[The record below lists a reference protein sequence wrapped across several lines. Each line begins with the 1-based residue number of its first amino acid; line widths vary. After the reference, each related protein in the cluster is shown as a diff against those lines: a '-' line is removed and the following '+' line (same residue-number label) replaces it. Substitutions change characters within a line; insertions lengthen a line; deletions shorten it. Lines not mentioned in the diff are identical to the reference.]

1 MCNMCDMSTYSLRDL
16 RTRLGAIVRE
26 VAATGDEVVITD
38 SGTEIAVLI
47 SMADYERLHEHAD
60 IADALRL
67 RRMRE
72 VPFETM
78 SMSEMVEELGVD
90 PATVLA
96 S

>member
-1 MCNMCDMSTYSLRDL
+1 MCDMSTYNLRDL
-16 RTRLGAIVRE
+16 RTRLGAIVRN
-26 VAATGDEVVITD
+26 VAATGEEVVIID
-38 SGTEIAVLI
+38 SGTEVAVLI

-60 IADALRL
+60 LADALRL

-78 SMSEMVEELGVD
+78 TMSEMVTALGVD
-90 PATVLA
+90 PETVLA

>member
-1 MCNMCDMSTYSLRDL
+1 MSTYSLRDL

-60 IADALRL
+60 LADALRL

-78 SMSEMVEELGVD
+78 SMSEMVEELGID